1 MVVIRFLGTATLITR
16 RIVRLGSPCVAAA
29 ITVCVSGLA
38 CGGSPTQ
45 PTAFTDGTPQNNPA
59 QLTTFKVATW
69 NIRSGMGIRG
79 FATTSWSSDTL
90 NCSDTSKPLN
100 AWGIGLPQAELARIR
115 DDQSVVAFAVQEAWN
130 CGNPSNVNS
139 VLGFQTI
146 SREVNGTALAARYGF
161 ASPPTYTKISGQDWL
176 VGGAVCLNPSCSAS
190 MPMFSAHWTPP
201 NNQFGSVA
209 QATLDALASQPTPHI
224 LMGDL
229 NVYRIDL
236 WNPDVPCTGPDVA
249 GRIDAIRRMEA
260 AGYEDAWKATQ
271 GSEGWTGMA
280 SRNGCGIPNGNL
292 FKRIDYVYT
301 KGLRAVSTTR
311 LARAPAGGDSP
322 SDHVVLIAELTTS
335 GARVAPASH

>member
-1 MVVIRFLGTATLITR
+1 MLVTCFPGTATLIR
-16 RIVRLGSPCVAAA
+16 RAIARRNSARIAAA
-29 ITVCVSGLA
+29 LAFCVSSLA

-45 PTAFTDGTPQNNPA
+45 PAASGDGTPQNNPA
-59 QLTTFKVATW
+59 LLTTFKVGTW

-90 NCSDTSKPLN
+90 NCSDTAKPLN
-100 AWGIGLPQAELARIR
+100 AWGIGLPQTELARIR
-115 DDQSVVAFAVQEAWN
+115 DDQTIVAFAVQEAWN
-130 CGNPSNVNS
+130 CGNPSNINS
-139 VLGFQTI
+139 VLGFHTI

-161 ASPPTYTKISGQDWL
+161 ASPPTYTKISGEDWL
-176 VGGAVCLNPSCSAS
+176 VGGAVCLNASCSTS

-201 NNQFGSVA
+201 NNQFGAVA
-209 QATLDALASQPTPHI
+209 QATLDALRSQPTPHI

-229 NVYRIDL
+229 NVYRIDQ

-249 GRIDAIRRMEA
+249 GRIDAIQRVEA

-280 SRNGCGIPNGNL
+280 SRNGCGIPNGSL

-322 SDHVVLIAELTTS
+322 SDHVMLIAELTTS
-335 GARVAPASH
+335 GARVAPALH